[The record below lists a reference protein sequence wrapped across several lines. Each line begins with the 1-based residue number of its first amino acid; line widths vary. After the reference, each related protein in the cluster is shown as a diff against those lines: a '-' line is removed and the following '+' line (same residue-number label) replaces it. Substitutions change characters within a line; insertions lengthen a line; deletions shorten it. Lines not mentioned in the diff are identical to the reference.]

1 MISKC
6 NEYSPD
12 LKFIALSSTANTRCL
27 NCSFVFFVYRTDGCH
42 DLNSN
47 ITLMLSIEQNK
58 KKKCKIKTNTN
69 TTIQMKW
76 WNVIFFSPSGR
87 FVEILWA
94 QANIDC
100 VSCGRNA
107 FGRLK
112 HQRSTVDIVV
122 FSPSHDRAIV
132 HVHML
137 TMSVRTLSIEP
148 NVIFT
153 LQLNTSNI
161 SLATWSTLP
170 AKWLVVFVVDVS
182 VHLRC
187 KIYI

>member
-1 MISKC
+1 MQWIFTRFKIYCIVVDCEHSMLELFLCVLCLPDGRLPRSKFK
-6 NEYSPD
+6 YHFD
-12 LKFIALSSTANTRCL
+12 VVDRAK
-27 NCSFVFFVYRTDGCH
+27 
-42 DLNSN
+42 
-47 ITLMLSIEQNK
+47 Q